1 MKLLNL
7 VVALLSALLI
17 GTVAHHLAGV
27 DALAA
32 TGTVLGAGLGLE
44 LLGFSLPFGSLAA
57 FTITTTALNSAFGTV
72 YKHGDKSERDL
83 FQKIYYGATFDQDLF
98 TKVSTKLTE
107 YQEGL
112 SSSTA
117 VTQPYQTD
125 FTPSGSVV
133 FAPIKL
139 SLQAWK
145 IDVQL
150 SSHDIWDKWVAFLHD
165 MEKRDESMQAFV
177 RYVMEN
183 HVLPQHLEDWELNI
197 AYAGVYAAPTPGTAG
212 AVGTT
217 INGVKKVINDAITA
231 TTITPITTGAAD
243 SDPATFVQ
251 QIQDYVAQIS
261 TRARKKPMILA
272 MSEDLELRFRNG
284 MRELYPTTSRDIV
297 DLLKVA
303 NYPNIEVRGY
313 PAMGTSGKYFCTPKT
328 NALKAV
334 RGTAREWQWVSDIR
348 LIKGTTD
355 QWAAYGFRDHS
366 LVFTNDQDT

>member
-1 MKLLNL
+1 M
-7 VVALLSALLI
+7 
-17 GTVAHHLAGV
+17 
-27 DALAA
+27 
-32 TGTVLGAGLGLE
+32 GAGIGLQALGYQ
-44 LLGFSLPFGSLAA
+44 LPMGSLAA
-57 FTITTTALNSAFGTV
+57 FTITTTALNSAFGSA

-98 TKVSTKLTE
+98 TKKSTNLTE

-117 VTQPYQTD
+117 VTQPYQAD
-125 FTPSGSVV
+125 FTPSGSVT
-133 FAPIKL
+133 FAPFKL

-150 SSHDIWDKWVAFLHD
+150 SSYDIWNSWVGFLHD
-165 MEKRDESMQAFV
+165 MEQKDPSMQAFV

-183 HVLPQHLEDWELNI
+183 HILPQHIEDWELNI
-197 AYAGVYAAPTPGTAG
+197 AYAGVYAAPTAGTAG

-231 TTITPITTGAAD
+231 TTISPITTGAAD
-243 SDPATFVQ
+243 SDPVTFVEQ
-251 QIQDYVAQIS
+251 VQDFVAQIS
-261 TRARKKPMILA
+261 TRYRKKAMILA

-284 MRELYPTTSRDIV
+284 MREKYPTTSRDIV

-313 PAMGTSGKYFCTPKT
+313 AAMGTSGKYFCTPKA
-328 NALKAV
+328 NAVKAV
-334 RGTAREWQWVSDIR
+334 RGTARDFQFQTDIR
-348 LIKGTTD
+348 IIKAATE

-366 LVFTNDQDT
+366 AVFTNDQDT